1 MRSLRI
7 RTFTM
12 LCFVFILTL
21 PWIFFVAA
29 HFMETKTL
37 SFERGRLQN
46 KTLQRNISEMIQR
59 IESDTDQW
67 TDPDWQDQLYSALR
81 EAKMD
86 VLIQSAADQE
96 IYRSNPERRGTNLST
111 ERFSV
116 IQDGRL
122 LGRVIL
128 YLPKSNQFQV
138 MSAFVGLLLAIFIVG
153 MEMRRFVLKPLEKMG
168 NAARRIATGDWDVRL
183 PMSKVTEIAE
193 VRDGFDVMVK
203 GLEKSFRKQA
213 ELEEERRFVI
223 AAVAHDLRTPLFALR
238 GYLDGLEQG
247 IAQSPEKMAQY
258 VSVCKDKSAQ
268 LDRLVEDLFTFTK
281 MEYVESELNNKTVD
295 VNQVI
300 RNSMDSLSPLAQQKG
315 ISISSHV
322 TDGCIIHG
330 DMHLLERAMNNL
342 LDNAVRHT
350 PAGGDIEVQ
359 CNKVG
364 NKLKF
369 TICDTGPGFS
379 AEELERV
386 FEPLYRGE
394 ASRSRSTGGSGLGL
408 TISQRIVR
416 QHGGELN
423 ASNHPEGGAL
433 LEGWLPAAASEQID
447 SDGL

>member
-46 KTLQRNISEMIQR
+46 ETLQRNISEMIQR

-258 VSVCKDKSAQ
+258 VAVCKDKSAQ

-359 CNKVG
+359 CNKDG
-364 NKLKF
+364 NKVKF
-369 TICDTGPGFS
+369 TIHDSGPGFS
-379 AEELERV
+379 PEELERV

-416 QHGGELN
+416 QHGGELA

-433 LEGWLPAAASEQID
+433 LEGWLLAESCTQ
-447 SDGL
+447 LKQL